1 MNVRA
6 HVEAVK
12 ARYPVGITHIQAVLA
27 ACSALEGREL
37 DPYNGDD
44 AAVLLRA
51 ETLVEQGAP
60 VRAAL
65 AQARAELDAS
75 RRKDVASTRAEH
87 GTKDQ
92 PPRTRGR
99 SGEGVIGIEWPKGSG
114 RFADYTE
121 AEYAFMREFV
131 RQYER
136 SEITCEEMVNQVTTL
151 HDLKVEFG
159 LDVVQGAAEEDGRQ

>member
-1 MNVRA
+1 MRA

-37 DPYNGDD
+37 DLTTETTRLCSCGPRRWSSR
-44 AAVLLRA
+44 APRSERRLPRPAQSSTQAVA
-51 ETLVEQGAP
+51 NV
-60 VRAAL
+60 
-65 AQARAELDAS
+65 S
-75 RRKDVASTRAEH
+75 STRAEH

-136 SEITCEEMVNQVTTL
+136 SEITCEEMVNHVTTL

>member
-1 MNVRA
+1 VNVRA

-12 ARYPVGITHIQAVLA
+12 ARYPVGITHVQALLI
-27 ACSALEGREL
+27 ACSALDDHEL
-37 DPYNGDD
+37 DPYDGDD
-44 AAVLLRA
+44 ATVLLRA

-75 RRKDVASTRAEH
+75 RRKGVTSTRAEY

-92 PPRTRGR
+92 PPRTRDR
-99 SGEGVIGIEWPKGSG
+99 SGEGVIEIEWPKGSG

-136 SEITCEEMVNQVTTL
+136 GEITCEEMVNQVTAF

-159 LDVVQGAAEEDGRQ
+159 LDVVQGAVEEDGRR